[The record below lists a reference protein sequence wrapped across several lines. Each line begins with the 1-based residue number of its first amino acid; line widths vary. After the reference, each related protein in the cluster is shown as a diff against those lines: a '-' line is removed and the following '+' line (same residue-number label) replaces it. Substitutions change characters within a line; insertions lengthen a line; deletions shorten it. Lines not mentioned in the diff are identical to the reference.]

1 MPPSGADPFVNTTA
15 HPATGLDRLRK
26 LSGLILNGEWARLR
40 TEVRHWLASGAADAV
55 TREDGDVITD
65 GPTIANLLVAA
76 AEAKVPVEVGF
87 GNKIVVFR
95 SHFLLEHE
103 AENGDAEPTAAYLRK
118 RNHVLLAELT
128 PSDGNERVVN
138 AEFLTVH
145 FPVNNKF
152 TEFQTHFLG
161 MADRTDAKAFKLA
174 FPTIAFRKA
183 QRRGALRAQVTEAH
197 GLSMMVTRAA
207 GVGFEATVF
216 DVSTGGVGFFIPSD
230 VAQFSPP
237 SEVEV
242 NLSWPDGQEL
252 SLPGQLIREGNRKGK
267 RYGQVRFN
275 IRSYELTRKLGE
287 LVAFVQRK
295 RLSGR
300 R

>member
-1 MPPSGADPFVNTTA
+1 MSTKTQPNT
-15 HPATGLDRLRK
+15 GMDRIRK
-26 LSGLILNGEWARLR
+26 WSGLALNGEWSRLQ
-40 TEVRHWLASGAADAV
+40 ADIQKWIAPGKQDEPV
-55 TREDGDVITD
+55 KQDDGDAITD
-65 GPTIANLLVAA
+65 GPAISNLLVAA
-76 AEAKVPVEVGF
+76 AEAKVSVEVGF
-87 GNKIVVFR
+87 GNKIVVFQ
-95 SHFLLEHE
+95 SHFMLEHE
-103 AENGDAEPTAAYLRK
+103 SENGDSEPTAAYLRDRK
-118 RNHVLLAELT
+118 YVLLGELT

-138 AEFLTVH
+138 AEFLTLH

-152 TEFQTHFLG
+152 TEFQTRFLE
-161 MADRTDAKAFKLA
+161 MADRTDAKAFRLA
-174 FPTIAFRKA
+174 FPTVAFRKA

-197 GLSMMVTRAA
+197 GLSMMVTRAT
-207 GVGFEATVF
+207 GVGFEATVS
-216 DVSTGGVGFFIPSD
+216 DVSTGGVGFFIPRD

-242 NLSWPDGQEL
+242 SLAWPDGQEL

-267 RYGQVRFN
+267 RYGQIRFN